1 MREVKLTFLGT
12 GNMSSLKYRNT
23 LILVECDGVK
33 GLIDCGSDTKFS
45 LARAG
50 IKPSEISW
58 IYISHLHADHI
69 GGLEYMAFMNYFINK
84 KITIYANHN
93 VMKNLWKSLSGGLES
108 LNTSQIKNQKIEA
121 NLDTYFNVV
130 PIKDNKHFNIGDAIF
145 RPIQTVH
152 VVTGGVLMDS
162 YGLFVESPRG
172 KTLITTDTQYAPNQ
186 LEDFYSM
193 AGLIIHDCEFGFK
206 SGVHAHYDE
215 LLKSKHFSKMQMI
228 HYPDNVEEHLENTD
242 ILFMPGD
249 AIII

>member
-1 MREVKLTFLGT
+1 M
-12 GNMSSLKYRNT
+12 
-23 LILVECDGVK
+23 LVEHDGVK

-45 LARAG
+45 LAQAG

-69 GGLEYMAFMNYFINK
+69 GGLEYMAFMNYFIGK

-93 VMKNLWKSLSGGLES
+93 VLKNLWKSLAGGLES
-108 LNTSQIKNQKIEA
+108 LNTSQITNMKVEA
-121 NLDTYFNVV
+121 TLDTYFNLV
-130 PIKDNKHFNIGDAIF
+130 PIKDNKHFNIGTAIF

-162 YGLFVESPRG
+162 YGLFVESPRQ

-193 AGLIIHDCEFGFK
+193 ADIVIHDSEFGFK
-206 SGVHAHYDE
+206 TGVHAHYDE
-215 LLKSKHFSKMQMI
+215 LKTSKHFDKMFMV
-228 HYPDNVEEHLENTD
+228 HYPDNVEDFLDFTD
-242 ILFMPGD
+242 NLFMPGD
-249 AIII
+249 SILI